1 MNLANSDAAAAPGR
15 PKQGT
20 APSGLSPAAPSL
32 PAQGGTGRRV
42 VASGI
47 GLSSAAHE
55 VASVG
60 ASRWPSEAI
69 WEAVVP
75 DLPGFTVEVL
85 PQIDSTNSELM
96 RRARVGRMEP
106 VLLVAEQQSAGRGRV
121 GRDWHS
127 DAGSNKGNSSSLT
140 FSLGLPLAPADWSGL
155 SLAVGV
161 SVVQSLHP
169 DLRLKWPNDVWW
181 HDRKLAGILI
191 ETASLGD
198 FRYAVV
204 GVGINIREPEA
215 TGLSTAPAWLRELLP
230 DVDAPQA
237 LLRIAAPLVRA
248 IKAFEGHGFAP
259 IQQRFNQLDAL
270 AGVAVTLSDGTV
282 GTALGVD
289 AVGALQVQTAVGLKQ
304 ITSAEVSVRALAS
317 PPYEHL

>member
-1 MNLANSDAAAAPGR
+1 MSIAAC
-15 PKQGT
+15 
-20 APSGLSPAAPSL
+20 
-32 PAQGGTGRRV
+32 
-42 VASGI
+42 
-47 GLSSAAHE
+47 
-55 VASVG
+55 
-60 ASRWPSEAI
+60 WPSEAI
-69 WEAVVP
+69 WEAVAP

-96 RRARVGRMEP
+96 RRARAGRMEP

-127 DAGSNKGNSSSLT
+127 DSGTSKANSSSLT
-140 FSLGLPLAPADWSGL
+140 FSLGLPLAPLDWSGL

-204 GVGINIREPEA
+204 GVGLNIREPEA

-230 DVDAPQA
+230 GIDAPLA

-259 IQQRFNQLDAL
+259 IHPRFDERDAL
-270 AGVAVTLSDGTV
+270 AGVSVTLSDGTI

-289 AVGALQVQTAVGLKQ
+289 AVGALQVQTALGLKK
-304 ITSAEVSVRALAS
+304 ITSAEVSVRALAA